1 MNRYFQL
8 FTAQFSLLVLIL
20 TFAHAKPLALVKD
33 GKPNATIVLQAKA
46 PQPVATAAQ
55 DLQKCIQRITGVT
68 LPLVN
73 DGQPTDGITLHVGKT
88 AATLATDLPS
98 AKLNPESYSIKVRG
112 NAIYFNGRYPS
123 PTAFAVYSF
132 LQDQLGVR
140 WFAPG
145 DDWEYVPLNKTP
157 GNFVVDAKSI
167 VSVPDTS
174 PRIWSGH
181 AWTDSW
187 AAWNLRNKTVQ
198 SEVVPRRNFQNNMY
212 RIFPPSKY
220 AKTHPEYY
228 PLVNGKRWIPPSDS
242 YRLWWPSVGN
252 EDVQRITVE
261 YIRKYFNDNPRQDSF
276 SLGMDDII
284 YMCGDAKS
292 RAMDSSP
299 ADYANRRFSDRF
311 YKFIN
316 IIARE
321 VKKTHPDKY
330 IGVLIYSIARFL
342 PNDVP
347 KLEDN
352 VFGYITENSA
362 LWYDP
367 ELKQTDQEL
376 TRAWAKRVKHLSR
389 YDYYGLG
396 TFVPRVYP
404 HTMAEQLKFDK
415 SLGFEGMYTEVY
427 TFLPHTAPM
436 IWAFAQMQWRHE
448 QDVDGLL
455 DEFYDKMF
463 GTAAPTMKKYF
474 QLLEGSWNTPRP
486 GHRGWVFRNIARQ
499 AVSISP
505 EAARNGMELLGEA
518 EKETSVAL
526 EQKRIGIIKA
536 GLKYANY
543 AVLGYA
549 DAKAISSLP
558 IQNAADARKAID
570 ELKRLGALIGERNV
584 YWQEAF
590 QRQDLLG
597 ENLRGLTEKMRRPI
611 LQTDAQVLDTP
622 AVSGI
627 LNLLQWSQL
636 HSPGQLHQTIQ
647 EISNALPNQAVAQSL
662 HDWLWVQQNKPLN
675 LLINSD
681 FEAKNDKDAP
691 VPGTDWQTVGVP
703 TGWST
708 WSRYGHAQL
717 SPTEGRKNRPALIL
731 KSEYS
736 PRGPNAVSFIQNID
750 LKNQQ
755 NIFASGWVK
764 TLSETNSSF
773 NLRFRNESGWVGD
786 SSSDVQIIVPPGPDW
801 QPVMVSAR
809 VPADATSVAFIL
821 GVTDGATAFTELEVN
836 ATPVAK

>member
-1 MNRYFQL
+1 MNKYFQI
-8 FTAQFSLLVLIL
+8 FTAQFFLLALVL
-20 TFAHAKPLALVKD
+20 TFADAKPLALVKD
-33 GKPNATIVLQAKA
+33 GQPNATIVLQAKA
-46 PQPVATAAQ
+46 PPPVATAAR
-55 DLQKCIQRITGVT
+55 DLQEYILKITGVA

-73 DGQPTDGITLHVGKT
+73 DGQPVAGITLHVGKT
-88 AATLATDLPS
+88 SATLAADLPPVR
-98 AKLNPESYSIKVRG
+98 LNPESYAIKVRG

-157 GNFVVDAKSI
+157 GNLVVDAKSV

-181 AWTDSW
+181 AWFGDW
-187 AAWNLRNKTVQ
+187 ATWNLRNKTVQ
-198 SEVVPRRNFQNNMY
+198 SEKVPRRNFQNQMF

-228 PLVNGKRWIPPSDS
+228 PLVDGKRWIPPDDN

-252 EDVQRITVE
+252 KDVQRITIE
-261 YIRKYFNDNPRQDSF
+261 YIRKYFDDNPQQDSF

-284 YMCGDAKS
+284 YMCGDANS

-321 VKKTHPDKY
+321 VKKTHPNKY
-330 IGVLIYSIARFL
+330 IGVLIYSIARSL

-347 KLEDN
+347 RLEDN

-367 ELKQTDQEL
+367 ELKKADQEL
-376 TRAWAKRVKHLSR
+376 TRAWAKRVRHLSR

-448 QDVDGLL
+448 QDVDQLL
-455 DEFYDKMF
+455 NEFYEKMF
-463 GTAAPTMKKYF
+463 GAAAPTMKKYF
-474 QLLEGSWNTPRP
+474 EVLEDSWNTPRP
-486 GHRGWVFRNIARQ
+486 GHRGWVYRNIARQ

-505 EAARNGMELLGEA
+505 EAAQQGMKLLSEA
-518 EKETSVAL
+518 EKATAVPL

-536 GLKYANY
+536 GLQYADY
-543 AVLGYA
+543 AVSGYA
-549 DAKAISSLP
+549 AAKEISALP
-558 IQNAADARKAID
+558 INSAADAQNLID
-570 ELKRLGALIGERNV
+570 RLKKLGGIIAERNV
-584 YWQEAF
+584 NWQEAPR
-590 QRQDLLG
+590 RQDLLG

-627 LNLLQWSQL
+627 LNLLQWYQK
-636 HSPGQLHQTIQ
+636 HNPGHLRQTIQ
-647 EISNALPNQAVAQSL
+647 EVSNALPNQTIAQSL
-662 HDWLWVQQNKPLN
+662 NDWLWVQQNKPSN
-675 LLINSD
+675 LLLNND
-681 FEAKNDKDAP
+681 FETKSANDAP
-691 VPGTDWQTVGVP
+691 LSGTGWQTVGAP
-703 TGWST
+703 AGWST
-708 WSRYGHAQL
+708 WSRYGRAQL
-717 SPTEGRKNRPALIL
+717 SPMKGRNQRPALML

-736 PRGPNAVSFIQNID
+736 PRGPNAVSLIQNID
-750 LKNQQ
+750 LKGQQ
-755 NIFASGWVK
+755 RIFASGWVK
-764 TLSETNSSF
+764 TLSETNASL
-773 NLRFRNESGWVGD
+773 NLRFRNEAGWLKGSG
-786 SSSDVQIIVPPGPDW
+786 SDVQIIIPPGPDW
-801 QPVMVSAR
+801 QPVMAATQ
-809 VPADATSVAFIL
+809 VPPGATSVAFLL
-821 GVTDGATAFTELEVN
+821 GITDGAAAFTELEVN
-836 ATPVAK
+836 AVPLTK